1 MNSRRTKATPLRGL
15 HTCHAKSSPHPR
27 TYAKG
32 HDDTNLA
39 IVPTSDSWLTGFTL
53 RVPQHSM
60 FPSFANRR
68 AESSEQR
75 KQNARYLAKRMA
87 PMIRALLLMAGVLYA
102 VAMIVSLPGLT
113 TAASVWGLLLVLP
126 LALIALAAR
135 RTQKPAPLSL
145 LALAC
150 LFVLEVGI
158 SVNAVGVAPGQAW
171 IMLGLLLPVASS
183 VIWSGRWDFIA
194 AMTLCA
200 LGPLSVLLLGS
211 VDPTHID
218 QYIMSLGV
226 AIMVSIVLR
235 AFMAR
240 TLIAQFHLEQRLR
253 QQANTDG
260 LTGLLQRNRFL
271 VLARSALVAAY
282 SEQQTASMLYVD
294 ADHFKQI
301 NDDYGHAAG
310 DAVLSALASA
320 LRTHSRPTDLI
331 GRMGGEEFALLLP
344 GVGLQQA
351 ADRAEQLRLAASRI
365 QQPNG
370 PLTISIGIADCTG
383 EECAA
388 VEVLLARADQAMRQA
403 KTSGR
408 DRTVLAA
415 TARSVPDRQ
424 QSVVAAGDNLLATT
438 CALAYD
444 QSAHGLAKGFGRP
457 ARVCQQQHAVARV
470 LAEPEPATDR
480 QPARWAHP

>member
-1 MNSRRTKATPLRGL
+1 MYLL
-15 HTCHAKSSPHPR
+15 
-27 TYAKG
+27 
-32 HDDTNLA
+32 
-39 IVPTSDSWLTGFTL
+39 
-53 RVPQHSM
+53 
-60 FPSFANRR
+60 FANRR
-68 AESSEQR
+68 AETTQQR

-87 PMIRALLLMAGVLYA
+87 PMIRALLLMAVVLYF
-102 VAMIVSLPGLT
+102 VATIVRIPGI
-113 TAASVWGLLLVLP
+113 TAAASGWGLLLAVP

-135 RTQKPAPLSL
+135 RTHKPAPLSL

-150 LFVLEVGI
+150 LFVLEVAI

-171 IMLGLLLPVASS
+171 VMLGLLLPVASS

-200 LGPLSVLLLGS
+200 LGPLSVLMLGR
-211 VDPTHID
+211 VDATHID

-226 AIMVSIVLR
+226 AIMLSIVLR

-240 TLIAQFHLEQRLR
+240 TLLAQFHLEQRLR
-253 QQANTDG
+253 EQANTDG

-271 VLARSALVAAY
+271 KLARSALVAAY
-282 SEQQTASMLYVD
+282 SEQQTASLLYVD

-310 DAVLSALASA
+310 DAVLIALATA

-351 ADRAEQLRLAASRI
+351 GDRAEQLRLAASQI
-365 QQPNG
+365 QRPNG
-370 PLTISIGIADCTG
+370 PLTISIGIAECRGDA
-383 EECAA
+383 CAA

-408 DRTVLAA
+408 DRAV
-415 TARSVPDRQ
+415 R
-424 QSVVAAGDNLLATT
+424 AGP
-438 CALAYD
+438 
-444 QSAHGLAKGFGRP
+444 SAIRIGSR
-457 ARVCQQQHAVARV
+457 R
-470 LAEPEPATDR
+470 
-480 QPARWAHP
+480 